1 MTIARIQQLADDPE
15 GLEALYRSDP
25 TTFGRSLPQV
35 VSAAPDSL
43 LWRAWRAR
51 LAEERP
57 VERII
62 NRTALVATIA
72 IALLAGL
79 LVRLPAL
86 ALGEDWYYVRFAP
99 MIVMLALTTYF
110 WRAHR
115 DSRLLIGGLTLTAVA
130 AAWVSFLPGETDSV
144 VMALLHLP
152 IVFWALLGMSYTG
165 TGWRDA
171 ETRIDFVRYNG
182 ELVILTA
189 LVGLGGMVFSGMTV
203 ALFELALGN
212 RGDVA
217 EWYFENIGIV
227 GVIAVPVV
235 ATYLYDVVFRRRTG
249 IPPVLARVFAPLFL
263 VMATSYLAVAFMGG
277 KSPFSDRSFLITCNG
292 LLLVVLGIAI
302 FSIVERDRKA
312 PVGLPDSINLA
323 LVAVTLVINSIALA
337 AIVFR
342 LASFGFTPNRVA
354 VLGANLV
361 IMVHLARIGWAY
373 LRVVRKAA
381 DFADLRQ
388 AVSGHLPVYAAWAAI
403 VVFVLPLVFGFA

>member
-15 GLEALYRSDP
+15 ALEALYRSDP
-25 TTFGRSLPQV
+25 ATFGRSLPEV
-35 VSAAPDSL
+35 ARTAPDSL

-51 LAEERP
+51 LTEQRPIERVLTGP
-57 VERII
+57 AFV
-62 NRTALVATIA
+62 TTLA
-72 IALLAGL
+72 IALIAGL

-86 ALGEDWYYVRFAP
+86 ALGEEWYYPRFAP
-99 MIVMLALTTYF
+99 MIVILALATYF
-110 WRAHR
+110 WRTGR
-115 DSRLLIGGLTLTAVA
+115 DRRLLLGGLTLAVVA
-130 AAWVSFLPGETDSV
+130 GAYASFLPGETDSV

-165 TGWRDA
+165 TSWRDA
-171 ETRIDFVRYNG
+171 EARIDFVRYNG

-203 ALFELALGN
+203 VLFELAMRD

-217 EWYFENIGIV
+217 ELYFQNVGLV
-227 GVIAVPVV
+227 GVVAVPIV

-263 VMATSYLAVAFMGG
+263 VMATSYLAVAFLGG

-312 PVGLPDSINLA
+312 PVGLPDTINLA
-323 LVAVTLVINSIALA
+323 LVGVTLVINSIALA

-342 LASFGFTPNRVA
+342 LASYGFTPNRVA

-361 IMVHLARIGWAY
+361 IMAHLARIGWSYA
-373 LRVVRKAA
+373 RVVRKTA
-381 DFADLRQ
+381 DFADLRR
-388 AVSGHLPVYAAWAAI
+388 AVAGHLPVYAGWAAI
-403 VVFVLPLVFGFA
+403 VTFLLPLVFRFA

>member
-15 GLEALYRSDP
+15 ALEALYRSDP

-51 LAEERP
+51 LAEDRP

-115 DSRLLIGGLTLTAVA
+115 DSRLLMGGLTLTAVA

-165 TGWRDA
+165 TGWRDS

-203 ALFELALGN
+203 ALFQMALG
-212 RGDVA
+212 DIA
-217 EWYFENIGIV
+217 EFYFENIAIV

-235 ATYLYDVVFRRRTG
+235 ATYLYDVVFRRQTG

-263 VMATSYLAVAFMGG
+263 VMATAYLAVAFMGG

-292 LLLVVLGIAI
+292 LLLLVLGIAI

-373 LRVVRKAA
+373 LRVVRKAT
-381 DFADLRQ
+381 DFTELRQ
-388 AVSGHLPVYAAWAAI
+388 AVSGHLPIYAAWAAI

>member
-15 GLEALYRSDP
+15 ALEALYRSDP

-35 VSAAPDSL
+35 ASAAPDSL

-62 NRTALVATIA
+62 NRTALAVTIA

-79 LVRLPAL
+79 LVRLPGM
-86 ALGEDWYYVRFAP
+86 ALGEDWYYPRFAP
-99 MIVMLALTTYF
+99 MIVMLALATYF
-110 WRAHR
+110 WRAHQDR
-115 DSRLLIGGLTLTAVA
+115 RLLIGGVTLAIVA
-130 AAWVSFLPGETDSV
+130 GAYVSLLPGETDSV

-152 IVFWALLGMSYTG
+152 IVFWALLGLSYTG
-165 TGWRDA
+165 TGWRNA

-203 ALFELALGN
+203 ALFQLALGGS
-212 RGDVA
+212 GDVG

-361 IMVHLARIGWAY
+361 IMVHLARIGLAY
-373 LRVVRKAA
+373 LRVVRKTA